1 MLASEQGSH
10 QLNKSAKRRLQ
21 RRVNLREFA
30 KATKAV
36 LNAIGDSGRRRRRRQ
51 IAVVA
56 VAKP

>member
-36 LNAIGDSGRRRRRRQ
+36 LVAIGDSGRRRRRRHSNSGSSSG
-51 IAVVA
+51 
-56 VAKP
+56 

>member
-36 LNAIGDSGRRRRRRQ
+36 LVAIGDSGRRRRRHSNSGSSSG
-51 IAVVA
+51 
-56 VAKP
+56 